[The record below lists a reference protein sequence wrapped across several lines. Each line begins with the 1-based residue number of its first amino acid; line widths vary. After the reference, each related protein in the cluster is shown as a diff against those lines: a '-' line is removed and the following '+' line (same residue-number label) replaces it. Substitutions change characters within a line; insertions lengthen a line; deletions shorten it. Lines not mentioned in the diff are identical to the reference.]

1 MQQND
6 EADRDSES
14 VVTYRTVEYIV
25 AAVVLAASILFMYG
39 SYVVGI
45 GWGIV
50 GPQSGW
56 YPFYVTLIIAL
67 CSIGTIVKTLRAPR
81 GGKLEQTFV
90 ERGQLKR
97 VLLVLIP
104 AALFVLGMELIG
116 IYYAGTIYIALFM
129 RYIGKYPWWRA
140 WLIAIVINIIFFMM
154 FEIWFAVPLYR
165 GIYHFYGWTGY

>member
-1 MQQND
+1 MEQSQ
-6 EADRDSES
+6 EADRDGES
-14 VVTYRTVEYIV
+14 VITYRTVEYIV
-25 AAVVLAASILFMYG
+25 AAVVLAVSILFLYG
-39 SYVVGI
+39 SYIVGI

-67 CSIGTIVKTLRAPR
+67 CSIATIIKTLRTPR
-81 GGKLEQTFV
+81 GGKLEQTFI

-97 VLLVLIP
+97 VLLVLVP

-140 WLIAIVINIIFFMM
+140 WLLAIVINIIFFIM